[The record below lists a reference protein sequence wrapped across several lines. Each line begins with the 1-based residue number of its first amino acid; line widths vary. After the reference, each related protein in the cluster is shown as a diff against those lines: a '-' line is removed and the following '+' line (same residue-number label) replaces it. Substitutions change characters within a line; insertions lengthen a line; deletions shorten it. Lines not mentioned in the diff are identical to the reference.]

1 MTFLVITL
9 AKARFFLQNF
19 RFTEIFIIPSVKH
32 FFSQKK
38 ALNFTFKILILTHKL
53 KDDYK

>member
-1 MTFLVITL
+1 MTFLVITFV
-9 AKARFFLQNF
+9 KARFLLQNF
-19 RFTEIFIIPSVKH
+19 RFTVIFIILPAKH
-32 FFSQKK
+32 FFSQK